1 MDPAVKQTPEH
12 RRDTI
17 FAAIVEAF
25 RKAGATE
32 SKACCVAKYLMEDK
46 RLQITV
52 KRQTQPRGKETIR

>member
-1 MDPAVKQTPEH
+1 MDRTAKRTPES

-17 FAAIVEAF
+17 FAAIVEAS
-25 RKAGATE
+25 RKAGTTE

-52 KRQTQPRGKETIR
+52 KRQPQS